1 MNLSKPYIINLVF
14 AYQIK
19 NKKQIVSKR
28 LLIKTDKGE
37 FSMGKAIGRRKSST
51 AQVELVSGGTGKIII
66 NGKEG
71 TDYLQSNARSAWK
84 IQAPLDLVGFEGEA
98 ALDSGGNGGSYD
110 VIIRCSGGGLT
121 GQAEAIQLGI
131 ARALCALQPSR
142 RAVLKAEGFL
152 TRNSLSKERKKYG
165 LKKARK
171 APQFSKR

>member
-1 MNLSKPYIINLVF
+1 
-14 AYQIK
+14 
-19 NKKQIVSKR
+19 
-28 LLIKTDKGE
+28 
-37 FSMGKAIGRRKSST
+37 MGKATGRRKSAT

-71 TDYLQSNARSAWK
+71 TEYMQYNARSAWK
-84 IQAPLDLVGFEGEA
+84 MQAPLDSVGLE
-98 ALDSGGNGGSYD
+98 DGSYD

-131 ARALCALQPSR
+131 ARALCALQPAR

>member
-1 MNLSKPYIINLVF
+1 MLE
-14 AYQIK
+14 
-19 NKKQIVSKR
+19 
-28 LLIKTDKGE
+28 GE
-37 FSMGKAIGRRKSST
+37 FNMGKATGRRKSAT

-66 NGKEG
+66 NGKDGNE
-71 TDYLQSNARSAWK
+71 YMQYNSRSAWK
-84 IQAPLDLVGFEGEA
+84 MQAPLDLVGLEVETP
-98 ALDSGGNGGSYD
+98 LDSVNNAYD

-131 ARALCALQPSR
+131 ARALCALQPAR
-142 RAVLKAEGFL
+142 RTVLKAEGFL